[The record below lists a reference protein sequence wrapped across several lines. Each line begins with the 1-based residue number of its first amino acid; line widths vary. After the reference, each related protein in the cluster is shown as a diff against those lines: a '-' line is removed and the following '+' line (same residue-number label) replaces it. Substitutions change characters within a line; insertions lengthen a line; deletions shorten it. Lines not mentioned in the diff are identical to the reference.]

1 MRTGRPRH
9 LKDRRNEADTITVL
23 RRPAVIFVA
32 AATGVL
38 LEIGVFLVSGRR
50 EAWDSPVFWTAGLP
64 IAALI
69 ALALGFV
76 AAGSDWLWTAIIAP
90 CQIMTMMARSG
101 EIGSLWPVTLVL
113 SFILSAPFVAVAF
126 VGSRFRPAKYRP
138 ASKTRQ

>member
-1 MRTGRPRH
+1 M
-9 LKDRRNEADTITVL
+9 L

-32 AATGVL
+32 VATGVL

-69 ALALGFV
+69 ALALGFA
-76 AAGSDWLWTAIIAP
+76 AAGRDWLWTAIIAP
-90 CQIMTMMARSG
+90 CQILTMMARSG
-101 EIGSLWPVTLVL
+101 EIGSLWPLTLVL

-138 ASKTRQ
+138 AAKTRQ

>member
-1 MRTGRPRH
+1 M
-9 LKDRRNEADTITVL
+9 L

-32 AATGVL
+32 ATTGVL

-50 EAWDSPVFWTAGLP
+50 EAWDSPVFSTAGLP

-69 ALALGFV
+69 ALALGF
-76 AAGSDWLWTAIIAP
+76 ATAGSDWLWTAIIAP

-101 EIGSLWPVTLVL
+101 EIGSLWPLTLAL

-126 VGSRFRPAKYRP
+126 VGSRFRPAKYRR
-138 ASKTRQ
+138 AAETRP

>member
-1 MRTGRPRH
+1 M
-9 LKDRRNEADTITVL
+9 
-23 RRPAVIFVA
+23 
-32 AATGVL
+32 
-38 LEIGVFLVSGRR
+38 VSGRR

-90 CQIMTMMARSG
+90 CQVLTMMVRSG
-101 EIGSLWPVTLVL
+101 EIGSLWPLTLVL